1 VTQHIRYDGGAASL
15 YTARQITTDMC
26 RFSSNLIHCARGL
39 PRVAGIP
46 RGAAQANWDEWLA
59 MGQDRGSVLADPK
72 FDNAAAR
79 DYRLQPNSPAPPLGI
94 RPVDL
99 RGAGNHASPERR
111 TWPRPEM
118 EVLREPADYQP
129 ATTIELQQP
138 ALRTYEDYAL
148 GESERGAIGS
158 GSTADTAAS
167 PGPTSTAPSWRVNG
181 RCCERCQI
189 AHNSCTQIR
198 GTTAPSW
205 SPMTRAGLRR
215 RPSSILAWN
224 PRDRILVATIGVLV
238 GGVHLDLGTFG
249 YHQFHKAT
257 DLDIVSSK
265 PKGLSRRVD

>member
-129 ATTIELQQP
+129 ATTPSASRSAVRSAQAARPTRPRHQGP
-138 ALRTYEDYAL
+138 RPRPRL
-148 GESERGAIGS
+148 G
-158 GSTADTAAS
+158 GSTADAAKDAKS
-167 PGPTSTAPSWRVNG
+167 LIIPAHKFAAQQLPVG
-181 RCCERCQI
+181 RR
-189 AHNSCTQIR
+189 
-198 GTTAPSW
+198 
-205 SPMTRAGLRR
+205 
-215 RPSSILAWN
+215 
-224 PRDRILVATIGVLV
+224 
-238 GGVHLDLGTFG
+238 
-249 YHQFHKAT
+249 
-257 DLDIVSSK
+257 
-265 PKGLSRRVD
+265 